1 MVSQTLVIKAHNQQ
15 LFSMFCRRGLIC
27 SVKDFYFVVVLLSA
41 IFILVT
47 CKQCLV
53 NEVQNQLECEA
64 CRSYRSNFDN
74 SPEVFDGHVVP
85 QILSRHSVQQH
96 SLENVCLSS
105 NSFCFPSTLTEFLV
119 NEIDAESEASDAS
132 GVQSEDFSSGLEQMG
147 SKMSWSHYH
156 GIFRFLGG
164 QSISCSLYP
173 QDGFHEFPSSGRNM
187 KSGQQADV
195 SSCISPLFDKKTQS
209 SNSVENT
216 ETIKYGLL
224 DGLSTPLVEIK
235 PSLLEWGHKNMYY
248 PSLAFLTVKNVH
260 ADSVL
265 RVYDTYSSNS
275 QFYPCN
281 SSEIFLAPGEIASI
295 CFVFFP
301 TNLGSSLAQL
311 VLQTSFGGFLIQAKG
326 FAIESPYLVKPL
338 SDLDISSSGRWRKNL
353 SLFNPFDEALY
364 VEEVTAW
371 ISTFSG
377 STSHSSK
384 YICRVQNMEQSSDY
398 GALTAEDWLSVEREE
413 VGQPKI
419 ALRPHKNWEVGP
431 KKIETIM
438 ELDISDHFEGK
449 IVAAFCLQFLRS
461 PNKEVDT
468 VMVPLEAE
476 LSRNSAPDTG
486 HVSLSL
492 DALVPCNTSGW
503 IVVALSVRN
512 DAPYLLRFMKVTG
525 VGESVETFQIKSVE
539 GLILFPSTSTQ
550 VAILSYSPLETHEVN
565 MNCKLLVLI
574 NDTRSS
580 QIEIPCDDV
589 IKVGCQ
595 SELES
600 SVGHTKG
607 INSIDYINGRERFFS
622 HSMQSPS
629 RIKKAVDT
637 READE
642 LVLRNWKSQATGSFM
657 SVLGENE
664 LIFPVVLVGNYCSQW
679 IAVKNPSEEPVLMQ
693 LILNSGEVIDKCRI
707 TEMLLQ
713 TSSSHDLVSNK
724 SIAPTRYGF
733 SIPSYALTEALVH
746 PYGSATFGP
755 ILFQPSNR
763 CEWRSSALIRNNL
776 SGVEWLPMRGLG
788 GSLSLV
794 LYEGYDPVQS
804 LEFKL
809 KLPTWLNFSSLD
821 SLHSAGD
828 KTSSCSQPLTKEV
841 YAKNMGDFPLDVLQ
855 IDVSGAECGLDGFII
870 HNCNPFS
877 LQPGESVRFNISYQT
892 DFAAATIQRD
902 LELVLASGIIVIPMK
917 ASIPICVL
925 HFCRRSMFWTRVK
938 KAILVILFAAF
949 LLIFLL
955 FPHVSTFASQDFKSG
970 GNSFSYVPHA
980 LKSLYVRFNW
990 KSSGAVS
997 PQMNGFVRSIDR
1009 EEALLL
1015 ESAGRCSEGLAPDQG
1030 PVRPSVGYQKQT
1042 NSLLDTEQE
1051 TRSVSATLS
1060 RPSSA
1065 EKFDMQSASD
1075 SRHLTVRVGK
1085 EKGRRRRK
1093 KKSSGAGV
1101 LLFEVSSSQS
1111 GNSTPSPPL
1120 SPATSTTP
1128 KRSWSVSPGM
1138 EQSVE
1143 ARNPFSQAPLQQSD
1157 KNKCSGTSSNVK
1169 FLDNEVPSGRGNSNS
1184 PSYAQ
1189 EKPSLPRKVAGR
1201 AVLLSSAT
1209 FPSAGRAVTPW
1220 TCHSPF
1226 LASTSRIAPH
1236 ARAPGTKLHNRET
1249 GRLEEKMGIE
1259 KKYTYDIW
1267 GDHLFG
1273 LPLTHQSKDFPSI
1286 SPSAIENN
1294 SESFF
1299 VRGPQ
1304 TLMTNSLLE
1313 PVTADLEGNKN

>member
-1 MVSQTLVIKAHNQQ
+1 MET
-15 LFSMFCRRGLIC
+15 
-27 SVKDFYFVVVLLSA
+27 
-41 IFILVT
+41 
-47 CKQCLV
+47 
-53 NEVQNQLECEA
+53 
-64 CRSYRSNFDN
+64 
-74 SPEVFDGHVVP
+74 PP
-85 QILSRHSVQQH
+85 
-96 SLENVCLSS
+96 
-105 NSFCFPSTLTEFLV
+105 
-119 NEIDAESEASDAS
+119 AS
-132 GVQSEDFSSGLEQMG
+132 
-147 SKMSWSHYH
+147 
-156 GIFRFLGG
+156 
-164 QSISCSLYP
+164 
-173 QDGFHEFPSSGRNM
+173 
-187 KSGQQADV
+187 KS
-195 SSCISPLFDKKTQS
+195 
-209 SNSVENT
+209 
-216 ETIKYGLL
+216 
-224 DGLSTPLVEIK
+224 
-235 PSLLEWGHKNMYY
+235 
-248 PSLAFLTVKNVH
+248 
-260 ADSVL
+260 
-265 RVYDTYSSNS
+265 
-275 QFYPCN
+275 
-281 SSEIFLAPGEIASI
+281 
-295 CFVFFP
+295 
-301 TNLGSSLAQL
+301 
-311 VLQTSFGGFLIQAKG
+311 
-326 FAIESPYLVKPL
+326 
-338 SDLDISSSGRWRKNL
+338 
-353 SLFNPFDEALY
+353 
-364 VEEVTAW
+364 
-371 ISTFSG
+371 
-377 STSHSSK
+377 
-384 YICRVQNMEQSSDY
+384 ICRVQNMEQSSDY
-398 GALTAEDWLSVEREE
+398 GALTAKDWLSVEREE
-413 VGQPKI
+413 VGQPEI
-419 ALRPHKNWEVGP
+419 ALRPHKNWKVGP
-431 KKIETIM
+431 KKTETIM

-449 IVAAFCLQFLRS
+449 IVGAFCLKFLRS

-468 VMVPLEAE
+468 VMVPLEVE
-476 LSRNSAPDTG
+476 LSRSPTPDTG

-492 DALVPCNTSGW
+492 EALVPCNTSGS

-512 DAPYLLRFMKVTG
+512 DAPYLLTFMKVME

-550 VAILSYSPLETHEVN
+550 VAILSLYALETHDVN
-565 MNCKLLVLI
+565 MNCKLLILI
-574 NDTRSS
+574 NDTRRS
-580 QIEIPCDDV
+580 QIEIPCNDV
-589 IKVGCQ
+589 INVGCG
-595 SELES
+595 SELKS

-622 HSMQSPS
+622 RSMQSPS
-629 RIKKAVDT
+629 RIKAVDA

-664 LIFPVVLVGNYCSQW
+664 LIFPVVLVENYFSQW
-679 IAVKNPSEEPVLMQ
+679 IAVKNPSQEPVLMQ
-693 LILNSGEVIDKCRI
+693 LILNSAEVIDNCRI

-733 SIPSYALTEALVH
+733 SIPADALTEALVH

-776 SGVEWLPMRGLG
+776 SGVEWLPLRGLG

-809 KLPTWLNFSSLD
+809 NLPAWLNFSSPD
-821 SLHSAGD
+821 SLHSAAD
-828 KTSSCSQPLTKEV
+828 KTPSCSQPLTKEV
-841 YAKNMGDFPLDVLQ
+841 YAKNMGDLPLDVLQ

-870 HNCNPFS
+870 HNCNGFS

-892 DFAAATIQRD
+892 DFAAATIHRD
-902 LELVLASGIIVIPMK
+902 LELVLAFGIIVIPMK

-955 FPHVSTFASQDFKSG
+955 FPHVSTFASQDFKG
-970 GNSFSYVPHA
+970 GKNSFSYVTHA
-980 LKSLYVRFNW
+980 FNSLYVRFNW
-990 KSSGAVS
+990 KSSGAIS
-997 PQMNGFVRSIDR
+997 PQMNGFVSVTR

-1015 ESAGRCSEGLAPDQG
+1015 QSAGRCSESLAPDQG
-1030 PVRPSVGYQKQT
+1030 PVSPSAGHQKQT
-1042 NSLLDTEQE
+1042 NSLLDPEPE
-1051 TRSVSATLS
+1051 TRSGSATLS

-1065 EKFDMQSASD
+1065 ENFDMQNASD
-1075 SRHLTVRVGK
+1075 SRNLSVKVGK

-1120 SPATSTTP
+1120 SPTTSITLKP
-1128 KRSWSVSPGM
+1128 PWSVSPGM

-1143 ARNPFSQAPLQQSD
+1143 ARNPFSQARLQQSN
-1157 KNKCSGTSSNVK
+1157 KNKSSGTSSNVNI
-1169 FLDNEVPSGRGNSNS
+1169 LDNEGPSRCGNNNWA
-1184 PSYAQ
+1184 SYAQ
-1189 EKPSLPRKVAGR
+1189 EKPSLTRKVAGR
-1201 AVLLSSAT
+1201 AVLLPSAT

-1236 ARAPGTKLHNRET
+1236 ARAPGTKLHNQGT
-1249 GRLEEKMGIE
+1249 GGLEEKMGYE
-1259 KKYTYDIW
+1259 PQYTYDIW

-1273 LPLTHQSKDFPSI
+1273 LPLTHQSKEVPSI
-1286 SPSAIENN
+1286 TPFVIENN

-1313 PVTADLEGNKN
+1313 PVTAGLEGHKMAFRFTTVTTTVKTE

>member
-1 MVSQTLVIKAHNQQ
+1 MVSQTLVIKAHKQQ
-15 LFSMFCRRGLIC
+15 LFSMFCLRGLIC

-64 CRSYRSNFDN
+64 RRSYRSNFDN
-74 SPEVFDGHVVP
+74 SPEVSDGHVGP

-132 GVQSEDFSSGLEQMG
+132 GVQSEGFSSGLEQMG

-156 GIFRFLGG
+156 GIFKFLGG
-164 QSISCSLYP
+164 QSISCSFYP
-173 QDGFHEFPSSGRNM
+173 QDGFPEFPSSGGNT
-187 KSGQQADV
+187 KSGQRADV

-209 SNSVENT
+209 SNSMENT
-216 ETIKYGLL
+216 ETVKYGFL
-224 DGLSTPLVEIK
+224 DGMSTPLVEIK
-235 PSLLEWGHKNMYY
+235 PSLLDWGHKNMYY

-265 RVYDTYSSNS
+265 RVYDPYSSNS

-281 SSEIFLAPGEIASI
+281 SSAILLAPGDIASI

-301 TNLGSSLAQL
+301 KNLGSSSAHL

-326 FAIESPYLVKPL
+326 FAIDSPYSVKPL
-338 SDLDISSSGRWRKNL
+338 SGLDISSSGRWRKNL

-371 ISTFSG
+371 ISTFSRN
-377 STSHSSK
+377 TSRSSK
-384 YICRVQNMEQSSDY
+384 SICHVQNMEQSGDY
-398 GALTAEDWLSVEREE
+398 GALTANDWLSVEREE
-413 VGQPKI
+413 VGQPEI
-419 ALRPHKNWEVGP
+419 ALRPHRNWEVGH
-431 KKIETIM
+431 KKTETIM
-438 ELDISDHFEGK
+438 ELDISDRFEGK
-449 IVAAFCLQFLRS
+449 IVGAFCLKFLRS

-492 DALVPCNTSGW
+492 EALVPCNTGGS

-512 DAPYLLRFMKVTG
+512 DAPYVLSFMKVTG

-550 VAILSYSPLETHEVN
+550 VAILSYTALETH
-565 MNCKLLVLI
+565 
-574 NDTRSS
+574 D
-580 QIEIPCDDV
+580 
-589 IKVGCQ
+589 
-595 SELES
+595 
-600 SVGHTKG
+600 
-607 INSIDYINGRERFFS
+607 
-622 HSMQSPS
+622 
-629 RIKKAVDT
+629 AVDT

-664 LIFPVVLVGNYCSQW
+664 LIFPVVLVGNYFSQW
-679 IAVKNPSEEPVLMQ
+679 IAVKNPSQEPVLMQ

-713 TSSSHDLVSNK
+713 TSSAHDLVSNK

-733 SIPSYALTEALVH
+733 SIPADALTEALVH

-776 SGVEWLPMRGLG
+776 SGVEWLPLRGLG

-809 KLPTWLNFSSLD
+809 NLPTWLNFSSPD
-821 SLHSAGD
+821 SLQSAGD
-828 KTSSCSQPLTKEV
+828 KTPSCSQPLTKEV
-841 YAKNMGDFPLDVLQ
+841 YAKNMGDLPLDVLQ

-870 HNCNPFS
+870 HNCNGFS
-877 LQPGESVRFNISYQT
+877 LQPGESIRFNISYQT
-892 DFAAATIQRD
+892 DFSAATIQRD
-902 LELVLASGIIVIPMK
+902 LELVLAFGIIVIPMK

-970 GNSFSYVPHA
+970 KNSFSCVTHA
-980 LKSLYVRFNW
+980 FNSLYVRFNW
-990 KSSGAVS
+990 KSSGAIS
-997 PQMNGFVRSIDR
+997 PQMNGFVRSVPH

-1015 ESAGRCSEGLAPDQG
+1015 KSAGRCSESLAPDQV
-1030 PVRPSVGYQKQT
+1030 PVSPSAGHQKQAI
-1042 NSLLDTEQE
+1042 SLLDPEPE
-1051 TRSVSATLS
+1051 TRSVSAILS

-1075 SRHLTVRVGK
+1075 SRNLSVRVGK

-1120 SPATSTTP
+1120 SPTTSIILRRP
-1128 KRSWSVSPGM
+1128 WPVSPGM

-1143 ARNPFSQAPLQQSD
+1143 ARNPFSRAQLQQSD
-1157 KNKCSGTSSNVK
+1157 KNKGAGTSSNVNL
-1169 FLDNEVPSGRGNSNS
+1169 LDNEGPSGCGNNNWASH
-1184 PSYAQ
+1184 AQ
-1189 EKPSLPRKVAGR
+1189 EKPSLTRKVAGR
-1201 AVLLSSAT
+1201 AVLLPSAT

-1236 ARAPGTKLHNRET
+1236 ARAPGTKLHNSKT
-1249 GRLEEKMGIE
+1249 GGLEEKMGVE
-1259 KKYTYDIW
+1259 QKYTYDIW

-1273 LPLTHQSKDFPSI
+1273 LPLTHQSKEVPSI
-1286 SPSAIENN
+1286 TPFAIENN

-1313 PVTADLEGNKN
+1313 PVTAGLEGNNN